1 MGAVNAP
8 KNPRSP
14 RAASSRPPPKR
25 PGTHGVEDGT
35 SSQYSALMD
44 EFYRRGFGVL
54 SVAVLGYALFQV
66 LTPFW
71 GALAWSICLAV
82 LLAPLQLRLTRRFGD
97 RPNLAAGLLTA
108 LTPLVVFAPLAL
120 VGVAFV
126 DQGRRLVYA
135 LQRSP
140 WRIDADTLGRIED
153 YPVFGP
159 IITRV
164 ITLLDLDGAQV
175 SDWVVGLGQSL
186 LRIAANLGSSL
197 VLNVL
202 STTLAFMLMLFL
214 LFFMLR
220 DGRAMLQRL
229 MHLLPLDAVHR
240 DSLSKLVAD
249 TTRAVV
255 YGSGLT
261 ALIQGM
267 LTGVGFALTG
277 LPSPVVFGVLAA
289 LFSLLPAGGT
299 AIVWVPAVLAL
310 AGMGQSGAA
319 LFMLGWGALISVS
332 DNVLRP
338 ILVSKQAEVSTLA
351 VFVGVI
357 GGAAA
362 FGGVGLI
369 LGPVLLTVISAL
381 LRFAEDMKLG
391 RVD

>member
-14 RAASSRPPPKR
+14 RAASPRPPPQR
-25 PGTHGVEDGT
+25 PGALGVEDGT

-140 WRIDADTLGRIED
+140 WRIDADTLGRIEE

-299 AIVWVPAVLAL
+299 AFVWVPAVLAL

-369 LGPVLLTVISAL
+369 IGPVLLTVISAL

-391 RVD
+391 RID

>member
-1 MGAVNAP
+1 
-8 KNPRSP
+8 
-14 RAASSRPPPKR
+14 
-25 PGTHGVEDGT
+25 
-35 SSQYSALMD
+35 MD
-44 EFYRRGFGVL
+44 EFYRRGFVVL

-82 LLAPLQLRLTRRFGD
+82 LLAPLQESLTRRFGN
-97 RPNLAAGLLTA
+97 RPGAAAGLLTA
-108 LTPLVVFAPLAL
+108 LTPFVVFAPLTL
-120 VGVAFV
+120 IGVAFV

-140 WRIDADTLGRIED
+140 WRIDADTLGRIGE
-153 YPVFGP
+153 YPVIGP
-159 IITRV
+159 VITRA
-164 ITLLDLDGAQV
+164 IALLDLDGAQV
-175 SDWVVGLGQSL
+175 SDWVVGLGQNL
-186 LRIAANLGSSL
+186 LRLAANLGSSL
-197 VLNVL
+197 VINVL

-229 MHLLPLDAVHR
+229 MNLMPLDGVHR
-240 DSLSKLVAD
+240 DRLLTLVAN

-261 ALIQGM
+261 ALIQGA
-267 LTGVGFALTG
+267 LTGIGFALTG

-299 AIVWVPAVLAL
+299 AFIWVPATLAL
-310 AGMGQSGAA
+310 AGMGRNGAA
-319 LFMLGWGALISVS
+319 LFMLCWGAIISVS
-332 DNVLRP
+332 DNFLRP
-338 ILVSKQAEVSTLA
+338 LLVSQQAHVSTLA
-351 VFVGVI
+351 VFVGVV

-369 LGPVLLTVISAL
+369 LGPVLLTVVSAL
-381 LRFAEDMKLG
+381 LRFAEEMKLG
-391 RVD
+391 RVE